1 MFQSRSTLA
10 KLCEELRTIE
20 VFDRIHEYASGADPA
35 NDHLCGIRQV
45 RRREIA
51 EKIARLRAH
60 KPASWKPA
68 GVSGAIAF
76 ACAVGCAV
84 LYYSLR

>member
-1 MFQSRSTLA
+1 MFQPRKALA
-10 KLCEELRTIE
+10 NLYEELRTLE
-20 VFDRIHEYASGADPA
+20 VFDRIHEYASDADPA
-35 NDHLCGIRQV
+35 NDPLYAIRQV

-60 KPASWKPA
+60 EPAFSKPA
-68 GVSGAIAF
+68 GLSGAIAF
-76 ACAVGCAV
+76 VCAVGCAV